1 MRTEYRNQP
10 AEEQSLQS
18 IKALLMDEGNSMH
31 MSREGRKDSS
41 SEKRYKIDDFE
52 IESNDLEP
60 LYNSIVKYDKV
71 RRSKDRKC
79 YGYSGATMSKNIT
92 TLLVGILTACVAYG
106 LSVCVVSFAI
116 CNFSPQL
123 SILVFFSTNATIC
136 VPS

>member
-1 MRTEYRNQP
+1 MV
-10 AEEQSLQS
+10 
-18 IKALLMDEGNSMH
+18 
-31 MSREGRKDSS
+31 MSRETRKESCDR
-41 SEKRYKIDDFE
+41 KYKIDDFE

-106 LSVCVVSFAI
+106 LSVCVVSFS
-116 CNFSPQL
+116 FL
-123 SILVFFSTNATIC
+123 L
-136 VPS
+136 